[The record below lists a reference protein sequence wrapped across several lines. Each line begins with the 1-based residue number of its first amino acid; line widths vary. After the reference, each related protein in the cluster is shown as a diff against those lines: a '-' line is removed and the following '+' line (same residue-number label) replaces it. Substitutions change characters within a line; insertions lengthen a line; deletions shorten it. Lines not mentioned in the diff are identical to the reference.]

1 VRLSEAQAASQRWFA
16 GREHLHVVP
25 LADTIIEALGHDPC
39 SEYVERF
46 WLPVIGPTSL
56 VALRRLTAYLAA
68 APDGYPLAVLPFS
81 RELGL
86 GKGIGVE
93 SPIVRTLARL
103 VYFRHLTILGDAL
116 AVRRMIAPLSRVQ
129 ADRIPPHIRAE
140 LRAWHDRERPPLRKP
155 LRAVPD

>member
-1 VRLSEAQAASQRWFA
+1 MSLAEAQAESQRWFA

-25 LADTIIEALGHDPC
+25 LADTIIEALGYDPC
-39 SEYVERF
+39 GEYVERF

-56 VALRRLTAYLAA
+56 VALRRLTTYLTAT
-68 APDGYPLAVLPFS
+68 PDGYPLAVLPFS

-103 VYFRHLTILGDAL
+103 VYFRHLAILDDAL
-116 AVRRMIAPLSRVQ
+116 AVRRMIAPLNRVQ
-129 ADRIPPHIRAE
+129 AERLPPHVRSE
-140 LRAWHDRERPPLRKP
+140 LRAWHDRERPQLRKP
-155 LRAVPD
+155 LRAVTD